1 MAEFKSIGGFVSKT
15 RFKKRPRYSMVF
27 HDVRDKL
34 GLSLN
39 TYVVVDSIHKLSSS
53 NRKYPFCIM
62 SKADLAKFLKLS
74 ERTVFRSLNEAEEA
88 GLIERVEHGLRA
100 TDKWINT
107 VEIYDIQ
114 GN

>member
-1 MAEFKSIGGFVSKT
+1 MSNFKSVGGFISKT
-15 RFKKRPRYSMVF
+15 RFKKRPRYSMVL

-74 ERTVFRSLNEAEEA
+74 ERTVFRSLNEAEAA
-88 GLIERVEHGLRA
+88 GLIERVDHGLRA
-100 TDKWINT
+100 TEKWINT
-107 VEIYDIQ
+107 VEIYDIH

>member
-1 MAEFKSIGGFVSKT
+1 
-15 RFKKRPRYSMVF
+15 
-27 HDVRDKL
+27 
-34 GLSLN
+34 
-39 TYVVVDSIHKLSSS
+39 
-53 NRKYPFCIM
+53 M

>member
-1 MAEFKSIGGFVSKT
+1 
-15 RFKKRPRYSMVF
+15 MVF

-53 NRKYPFCIM
+53 NRKYQFCIM

-88 GLIERVEHGLRA
+88 GLIERVEHGLRT

-114 GN
+114 GT